1 MTWTRKAGVFCL
13 AFLFASSA
21 HLCQRSID
29 ADRMASQKQ
38 LMRDTVPSGPVLRV
52 ASSGFH
58 VLTADVLWI
67 RTILAFGETV
77 GQKEVRDERWAAWLE
92 GSLQAV
98 VELDPT
104 WITPYQWGGLMLE
117 VSEAPEAAQTL
128 YTQATEQFPDD
139 YRFWFSLGMV
149 QYLSFSD
156 PQGAAKSVARA
167 AECPGAPE
175 WYAMAALAYGSER
188 DTEEASILYLRAQLD
203 QTGDPELR
211 ASIEARIQRLDHQR
225 LVNQIQE
232 VREELERQ
240 LGAPVSTIAELESLT
255 GSRLPPDPM
264 GAGWVVDL
272 DAQIRSQRI
281 AEENA
286 DKDLN
291 AARSL
296 LTNPRIRAAR

>member
-1 MTWTRKAGVFCL
+1 MSGVRRAGVFGL
-13 AFLFASSA
+13 ALLLAGLA

-29 ADRMASQKQ
+29 SDRMASQQQ
-38 LMRDTVPSGPVLRV
+38 LLRDTVPSGPVLRV

-67 RTILAFGETV
+67 RTVLAFGETL
-77 GQKEVRDERWAAWLE
+77 GQDEARDEQWAAWLE

-104 WITPYQWGGLMLE
+104 WRTPYQWGGLMLE
-117 VSEAPEAAQTL
+117 VSEAPEGALSL
-128 YTQATEQFPDD
+128 YTSATEQFPED

-156 PQGAAKSVARA
+156 PQAASESVARA

-211 ASIEARIQRLDHQR
+211 ASIEERIQRLDHQR
-225 LVNQIQE
+225 LVAQIQA

-240 LGAPVSTIAELESLT
+240 LGRPLSTIEELESMS

-264 GAGWVVDL
+264 GAGWMVDL
-272 DAQIRSQRI
+272 DGQILSQQI
-281 AEENA
+281 ADEKA
-286 DKDLN
+286 GQALKS
-291 AARSL
+291 ARSL
-296 LTNPRIRAAR
+296 LTNTRIQAL

>member
-1 MTWTRKAGVFCL
+1 MTGLRRVGVLGLAVLSAGL
-13 AFLFASSA
+13 A
-21 HLCQRSID
+21 HLCQRTID
-29 ADRMASQKQ
+29 ADRMASQQQ
-38 LMRDTVPSGPVLRV
+38 LLRDTVPSGPVLRV

-67 RTILAFGETV
+67 RTVLAFGETL
-77 GQKEVRDERWAAWLE
+77 GQAEAKEGQWTAWLE
-92 GSLQAV
+92 GSLLAV

-104 WITPYQWGGLMLE
+104 WRTPYQWGGLMLE
-117 VSEAPEAAQTL
+117 VSESPEGALQL
-128 YTQATEQFPDD
+128 YTLATERFPED

-156 PQGAAKSVARA
+156 PQAASESVARA

-211 ASIEARIQRLDHQR
+211 ASIEERIQRLDHQR
-225 LVNQIQE
+225 LVSQIQA

-240 LGAPVSTIAELESLT
+240 LGRPLSTIAELESVS

-272 DAQIRSQRI
+272 EAQICSQQI
-281 AEENA
+281 ADEKA
-286 DKDLN
+286 AQALKS
-291 AARSL
+291 ARSL
-296 LTNPRIRAAR
+296 LTNTRIQAL